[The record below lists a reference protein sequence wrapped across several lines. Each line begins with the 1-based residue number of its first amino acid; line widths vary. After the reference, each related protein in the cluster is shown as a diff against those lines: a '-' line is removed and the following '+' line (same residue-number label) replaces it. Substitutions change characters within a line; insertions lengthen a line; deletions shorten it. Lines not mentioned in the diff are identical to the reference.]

1 MYGGFIG
8 TERARVLFRR
18 GMINKSENK
27 CQVGGK
33 KRLGEMKWK
42 MQNERRHLL
51 QQASFSI
58 LLLNTRSAV

>member
-1 MYGGFIG
+1 MPKSGCRIKGRIVYGGFIG

-33 KRLGEMKWK
+33 KRLGEMK
-42 MQNERRHLL
+42 
-51 QQASFSI
+51 
-58 LLLNTRSAV
+58 